1 MPIAFGI
8 VGIWGLISL
17 PPMWFMYADP
27 AYQYLLNG
35 LAITIGPGP
44 GHTDHPGTSLQL
56 LSGLLTLAAHM
67 LTRDGSGVVAS
78 VVANPEM
85 FALITS
91 ITLVLGQTV
100 ALFWASIRIYRASN
114 LGSTALFQAIL
125 LCAGVFFAFR
135 VFLIPES
142 LVIICAILVIG
153 LVAPALFGMN
163 DRIDNKTAL
172 ILGIVLAVGITAK
185 VVFIPMLILPLILF
199 KWRKIIITY
208 ISMIVSVAVIM
219 FFARD
224 QIARSIE
231 WFTQVSTTSA
241 RYPDEVPPD
250 SFFANFV
257 NIPSALLEWYPV
269 YLFIVVL
276 SLLILVYVL
285 IRREKSSFPLR
296 GLIALLAASVVAL
309 LMAYK
314 AFRPNDLFVLVPLSG
329 AIAALLWSW
338 ASTRVVFLARSSTQ
352 LGITT
357 LAVLL
362 AITLNVTD
370 TNSKVTEADTN
381 FAENDVSELLD
392 SYVAQGAYVAVGYGV
407 FTKES
412 ALYYANTTSR
422 NIALPEIVKQYP
434 GWLDFNI
441 WNSMFYTFSAEG
453 NRLATCEEFQSIVDS
468 EGGLI
473 FVPGRELDLSVPTMQ
488 YASLVLV
495 PEAIQ
500 GRNVVY
506 RVASATC

>member
-1 MPIAFGI
+1 MPIAFGV
-8 VGIWGLISL
+8 VGIWGLFSL

-56 LSGLLTLAAHM
+56 LSGLLTLAAHT

-85 FALITS
+85 FALIS
-91 ITLVLGQTV
+91 SVTLILGQAA
-100 ALFWASIRIYRASN
+100 ALFWTSIRIYRASN
-114 LGSTALFQAIL
+114 LGATALFQATV
-125 LCAGVFFAFR
+125 LCAGVLFAFR

-153 LVAPALFGMN
+153 LVTPALFGRN

-172 ILGIVLAVGITAK
+172 ILGIVLAAGITAK
-185 VVFIPMLILPLILF
+185 VIFIPMLILPLLVF
-199 KWRKIIITY
+199 KWRQLAITY
-208 ISMIVSVAVIM
+208 ASMIVCVAVIM

-241 RYPDEVPPD
+241 RYPDEVAPD
-250 SFFANFV
+250 SFFTNFV
-257 NIPSALLEWYPV
+257 NIPSALLEWYPI
-269 YLFIVVL
+269 Y
-276 SLLILVYVL
+276 LLILILSLIVLAYVS
-285 IRREKSSFPLR
+285 IRREKFSFPLR
-296 GLIALLAASVVAL
+296 GLLALLAASVLAL

-314 AFRPNDLFVLVPLSG
+314 AFRPNDLFVLVPIGG

-338 ASTRVVFLARSSTQ
+338 ASTQVVFLARSTTQ

-357 LAVLL
+357 LAVFL
-362 AITLNVTD
+362 AISFNVVD
-370 TNSKVTEADTN
+370 TNSKVSEADTN
-381 FAENDVSELLD
+381 FTENDISALLE
-392 SYVAQGAYVAVGYGV
+392 SYIAQETSVAVGYAV

-422 NIALPEIVKQYP
+422 NIALPEMVKQYP

-453 NRLATCEEFQSIVDS
+453 NRLATCVELQAIVNS
-468 EGGLI
+468 KGGLI
-473 FVPGRELDLSVPTMQ
+473 FVPGRDLDLSMPTMQ

-500 GRNVVY
+500 GRNVIY

>member
-1 MPIAFGI
+1 MAFI
-8 VGIWGLISL
+8 VLGAWGLIAL

-56 LSGLLTLAAHM
+56 ISGLLTLASHM
-67 LTRDGSGVVAS
+67 LIRDGSGVVAS

-85 FALITS
+85 FALIS
-91 ITLVLGQTV
+91 AITLVIGQGA
-100 ALFWASIRIYRASN
+100 ALYWTSIRIYRSSN
-114 LGSTALFQAIL
+114 LGSTAIFQAIIL
-125 LCAGVFFAFR
+125 GAGVFFPFR
-135 VFLIPES
+135 VYLIPEA
-142 LVIICAILVIG
+142 LVIVCAILVIG
-153 LVAPALFGMN
+153 YIAPALLGMS
-163 DRIDNKTAL
+163 DRIDNKAAFV
-172 ILGIVLAVGITAK
+172 LGVVLAVGLTAK
-185 VVFIPMLILPLILF
+185 VVFIPMLILPLIVL
-199 KWRKIIITY
+199 KWRQTLITY
-208 ISMIVSVAVIM
+208 TSMVISTAVIM

-257 NIPSALLEWYPV
+257 NIPSALLEWYPI
-269 YLFIVVL
+269 YLFVVVL
-276 SLLILVYVL
+276 SLLILVYVVT
-285 IRREKSSFPLR
+285 RRRIMTFPLR
-296 GLIALLAASVVAL
+296 GLLALLAASVLAL

-314 AFRPNDLFVLVPLSG
+314 AFRANDLFVLVPISG

-338 ASTRVVFLARSSTQ
+338 GSMRVAFLAKSTTQ
-352 LGITT
+352 LGVAT
-357 LAVLL
+357 LAVVL
-362 AITLNVTD
+362 AISLNAID
-370 TNSKVTEADTN
+370 TRSKVSEANTN
-381 FAENDVSELLD
+381 FTENDISEFLD
-392 SYVAQGAYVAVGYGV
+392 SYVSRGAYVAVGYGV
-407 FTKES
+407 FTKET

-453 NRLATCEEFQSIVDS
+453 NRLATCEELQAIVNS
-468 EGGLI
+468 ESGLI
-473 FVPGRELDLSVPTMQ
+473 FVPGRELNLSAPTMQ
-488 YASLVLV
+488 YASLILI

-500 GRNVVY
+500 GRNVIY

>member
-1 MPIAFGI
+1 
-8 VGIWGLISL
+8 
-17 PPMWFMYADP
+17 MYADP

-56 LSGLLTLAAHM
+56 LSGLLTLVSHM
-67 LTRDGSGVVAS
+67 LIRDGSGVVAS
-78 VVANPEM
+78 VVQNPEV
-85 FALITS
+85 FALIS
-91 ITLVLGQTV
+91 AITLILGQGI
-100 ALFWASIRIYRASN
+100 ALFWTSIRIYRVSN
-114 LGSTALFQAIL
+114 LGSTALFQAIV
-125 LCAGVFFAFR
+125 LCAGVLFAFR
-135 VFLIPES
+135 VYLIPEG

-153 LVAPALFGMN
+153 FIAPALLGMN
-163 DRIDNKTAL
+163 DRIDNKTAI

-185 VVFIPMLILPLILF
+185 VIFIPMLILPLILF
-199 KWRKIIITY
+199 KWRQIIVTY
-208 ISMIVSVAVIM
+208 VSMIASVAVIM

-224 QIARSIE
+224 QISRSIE

-241 RYPDEVPPD
+241 RYPDEVRPD

-269 YLFIVVL
+269 YLFMAFL
-276 SLLILVYVL
+276 SLLILIFVVTQ
-285 IRREKSSFPLR
+285 RKSLAFPLR
-296 GLIALLAASVVAL
+296 GVLALLSASIIAL

-314 AFRPNDLFVLVPLSG
+314 AFRPNDLFVLVPISG

-338 ASTRVVFLARSSTQ
+338 ASVRVAFLARSTTQ

-370 TNSKVTEADTN
+370 TNLKVSEADTN
-381 FAENDVSELLD
+381 FAENDISALLD
-392 SYVAQGAYVAVGYGV
+392 SYIAREAYVAVGYAV

-453 NRLATCEEFQSIVDS
+453 NRLATCEELRSIVDS

-488 YASLVLV
+488 YASLVLL

-500 GRNVVY
+500 GRYVIY